1 MPTYQYKA
9 RDEEGRLISGRMD
22 VSGEQELQDRLES
35 SGFFLV
41 KFNQERKDVMNEDI
55 MKKFMPVTDQ
65 DLYALTVQLANTVST
80 GLPLLISLRSI
91 ADGCRNKKLVGVLES
106 IIEDLKSGSSFSEA
120 LKRSPKVFSKFFTS
134 MVELGETSGT
144 LPKVLLNLSDYIKKE
159 MEIKRKVMSAMAYP
173 MVLVVVATG
182 LVSYLLIHVMPQFVS
197 IYSEEGLTLP
207 LMTRLLIGFSA
218 AFASHWYIIV
228 IAVIGLVVGFRLF
241 VRNEF
246 GRAFVD
252 KTILNLPL
260 VGKVIKVH
268 CTKRFVDGLYLLYSS
283 GLPILK
289 ALHIVKSII
298 HNRYLENIVEALWV
312 HIAAGRD
319 LTSYLSLTD
328 FFRPDILAMIRS
340 GEEGG
345 TLQNMLQKI
354 SEIYY
359 DEVNHSVEFLIS
371 SFEIAVI
378 LSMGIGVGFVAIALI
393 FPIIM
398 LGRGL
403 MAQ

>member
-1 MPTYQYKA
+1 M
-9 RDEEGRLISGRMD
+9 ISGRMD

-41 KFNQERKDVMNEDI
+41 KFSQERSNVLNEDI
-55 MKKFMPVTDQ
+55 VKKFMPVTDR

-91 ADGCRNKKLVGVLES
+91 ADGCRNKKLAGVLES
-106 IIEDLKSGSSFSEA
+106 TIEDLKSGSSFSEA
-120 LKRSPKVFSKFFTS
+120 LKRHPRVFSKFYTS

-144 LPKVLLNLSDYIKKE
+144 LPKVLLNLSEYIKKE
-159 MEIKRKVMSAMAYP
+159 MEIKRKITSALAYP
-173 MVLVVVATG
+173 MVLVVVATA
-182 LVSYLLIHVMPQFVS
+182 LVSYLLIHVMPQFIN

-207 LMTRLLIGFSA
+207 LVTRLLMNFSGV
-218 AFASHWYIIV
+218 FSTHWYIFV

-246 GRAFVD
+246 GRTFVD
-252 KTILNLPL
+252 KSILSLPL
-260 VGKVIKVH
+260 VGKVIKVN

-289 ALHIVKSII
+289 ALDIVKSII

-312 HIAAGRD
+312 HISAGRD

-359 DEVNHSVEFLIS
+359 DEVNNSVEFLIS
-371 SFEIAVI
+371 SFEIVVI
-378 LSMGIGVGFVAIALI
+378 LTMGIGVGFVAIALI